1 MEIAVMVKKDKKNK
15 VQKLVQDGEL
25 QTNAAQIT
33 ALRRVLSEHPAS
45 GLTPSKLKNILESA
59 ESGDIQAQHD
69 LYRDIEEDSAI
80 GSAMS
85 TRKNAI
91 LTLEYTIEPPRNPTP
106 AEEQL
111 TTAADDLIRGIPGF
125 NKVLLDMMDAVGHGF
140 SPLEVTWEL
149 VDGRQL
155 PVQFTHR
162 PQSWFKWDKDDNL
175 LLKTPTNEQG
185 EALWPLGWVV
195 HIHKMRSV
203 QAAREGL
210 FRLLAWMYMFK
221 HYSSADFAEFLE
233 LYGIPIRIGKYEAG
247 TSEKDKRT
255 LLRALAQIGH
265 NAAGIMP
272 KDMEVEI
279 INATASSGNN
289 GNNPFIQMIDWCEK
303 SISKLILGQ
312 TLTSG
317 ADGKASTNALGQ
329 IHNEVRRDLM
339 IADAK
344 RLEETITQ
352 QIILP
357 YLQINFPNV
366 DPRRIPSFAFDVQ
379 EPGDLTQLADAL
391 PKLVGVGMQIPEP
404 WARKR
409 LGIPD
414 PQPGELLLSSGEQ
427 QAQLSA
433 RQGCSCCNPTRT
445 AALSSN
451 TQPEDKENRI
461 LDQVLNEALQNPDFN
476 AQLNP
481 MVQQAVAALM
491 ACNDYEEAST
501 ALVKLYPQLDNSQL
515 QNYMQNALYL
525 ADLLGHAH
533 G

>member
-1 MEIAVMVKKDKKNK
+1 MAKKK
-15 VQKLVQDGEL
+15 VQKLIQNGEL
-25 QTNAAQIT
+25 QTNTAQIT
-33 ALRRVLSEHPAS
+33 ALHRVLSEHPAS
-45 GLTPSKLKNILESA
+45 GLTPVKLKNILESA

-80 GSAMS
+80 GSALS

-91 LTLEYTIEPPRNPTP
+91 LTLEYTIEPPRNPTQS
-106 AEEQL
+106 EEQL
-111 TTAADDLIRGIPGF
+111 TMAADDLIRGISGF
-125 NKVLLDMMDAVGHGF
+125 NKILLDMMDAVGHGF
-140 SPLEVTWEL
+140 SPLEITWKL
-149 VDGRQL
+149 VDGQQL
-155 PVQFTHR
+155 PVRFTHR

-175 LLKTPTNEQG
+175 LLKTPTNAQG

-195 HIHKMRSV
+195 HMHKMRSV

-247 TSEKDKRT
+247 TSDKDKRT

-279 INATASSGNN
+279 INATSGYS

-357 YLQINFPNV
+357 YLQINFSNV
-366 DPRRIPSFAFDVQ
+366 DARRIPTFAFDVQ
-379 EPGDLTQLADAL
+379 GQGDLTQLADAL

-414 PQPGELLLSSGEQ
+414 PQPGELLLSGIQQ

-433 RQGCSCCNPTRT
+433 HRGCSCCHSTRT
-445 AALSSN
+445 AALSHN
-451 TQPEDKENRI
+451 TPQEDDENRI

-491 ACNDYEEAST
+491 ACENYDDAST
-501 ALVKLYPQLDNSQL
+501 ALVKLYPQLKNDQL
-515 QNYMQNALYL
+515 ERYMQTALVISDYLGQANAS
-525 ADLLGHAH
+525 H
-533 G
+533 